1 MINQDTQDTGK
12 KIRVL
17 VTMPGL
23 DGHDWGALVV
33 SQALRDAGIEVI
45 YLGIRQMP
53 ETIVDAAIAED
64 ADAIALS
71 LKDSSHMI
79 YFPKVVELLK
89 EKNASDICVFG
100 GGIIPDEDKPLLEK
114 IGVTGNFS
122 SGTSLKVIV
131 DHIVKRVE
139 KTRAKKE

>member
-1 MINQDTQDTGK
+1 MTSRDNDK

-17 VTMPGL
+17 VAMPGL

-53 ETIVDAAIAED
+53 ETIVEAAIAED
-64 ADAIALS
+64 VDAIALS
-71 LKDSSHMI
+71 LKDSSHMV

-89 EKNASDICVFG
+89 ERKVDDICVIG
-100 GGIIPDEDKPLLEK
+100 GGILPDEDKPILEK
-114 IGVTGNFS
+114 IGVTGNFG
-122 SGTSLKVIV
+122 SGTSLRVIV
-131 DHIVKRVE
+131 DHVVKRVKE
-139 KTRAKKE
+139 KRTK

>member
-1 MINQDTQDTGK
+1 MTNRDNDK

-17 VTMPGL
+17 VAMPGL

-33 SQALRDAGIEVI
+33 SQALRDAGLEVI

-64 ADAIALS
+64 VDAIALS

-79 YFPKVVELLK
+79 YFPKVVDLLR
-89 EKNASDICVFG
+89 EKNAGDICVIG
-100 GGIIPDEDKPLLEK
+100 GGIIPDEDKPILEK
-114 IGVTGNFS
+114 IGVTGNFG

-131 DHIVKRVE
+131 DHVVKRVRE
-139 KTRAKKE
+139 KKTN